1 MHACQRC
8 NGLTRVEQVWDS
20 VMALYTPTRI
30 CINCGDVVDRVI
42 LQNRAAQRTGGVSNC
57 TAVARASCRS

>member
-1 MHACQRC
+1 MHICQRC
-8 NGLTRVEQVWDS
+8 HGLMRVERVWDAT
-20 VMALYTPTRI
+20 VGTHMPVKI

-42 LQNRAAQRTGGVSNC
+42 INNRAAQRTGGVSNC